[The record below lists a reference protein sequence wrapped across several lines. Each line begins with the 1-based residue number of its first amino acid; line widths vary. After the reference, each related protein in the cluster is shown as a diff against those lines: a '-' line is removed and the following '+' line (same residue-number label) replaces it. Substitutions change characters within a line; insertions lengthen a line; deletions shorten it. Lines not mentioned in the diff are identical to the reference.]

1 MEEIQSNRRV
11 FLIARVSSRHQ
22 AASGLGIAA
31 QITAMRKFADAEGL
45 VEVGVFRD
53 EGVGGAE
60 PLHKRHGLLTA
71 LREVKK
77 GDTVLFADRSR
88 IGRHPLVVMS
98 IESEVFK
105 SGGVIL
111 TADGL
116 SRSTDAPE
124 QVLIRRLID
133 SVNEF
138 QRGILKAKTSMAL
151 QELKKAGLSTGNP
164 PFGYEVC
171 SLDKKTLKKSKKEQK
186 ILKIVFNRRASNA
199 SWREVAEELNL
210 SSSTRRGNRWTINSV
225 YGTFNKKVKNNG
237 KANVTEIQ

>member
-1 MEEIQSNRRV
+1 MEDIQSNRRV

-45 VEVGVFRD
+45 VEAGVYSD

-60 PLHKRHGLLTA
+60 PLHKRHGLLRA
-71 LREVKK
+71 LREVRT
-77 GDTVLFADRSR
+77 GDTILFADRSR

-164 PFGYEVC
+164 PFGFQVC
-171 SLDKKTLKKSKKEQK
+171 TVDGKTLRKSDREQK
-186 ILKIVFNRRASNA
+186 ILKMVLSRRAVNA
-199 SWREVAEELNL
+199 SWRLIAEELNL
-210 SSSTRRGNRWTINSV
+210 TSTTRRGNPWTINSV
-225 YGTFNKKVKNNG
+225 YGTFNKKITKEMNHG
-237 KANVTEIQ
+237 